1 MRTTNEEWSD
11 YHKSERNLK
20 EALEKHLANI
30 DRVYVYDNTNNDG
43 DYECAME
50 DIGAGFMRNLLNK
63 LTKKEYN
70 KNNLNWVYQNDTWVD
85 LNSDT
90 KLTRRS

>member
-1 MRTTNEEWSD
+1 MRTTDKEWSD

-30 DRVYVYDNTNNDG
+30 DKVYVYDNKNNDG

-50 DIGAGFMRNLLNK
+50 DIGTRFMRDLLNK
-63 LTKKEYN
+63 ITK
-70 KNNLNWVYQNDTWVD
+70 
-85 LNSDT
+85 
-90 KLTRRS
+90 RRAE